1 MAAAVT
7 DSEAEGAQQP
17 PLALTVEAI
26 YEAHFDFVWR
36 SLRRMGVP
44 QHRMDDA
51 AQDVFVVVH
60 RRLGE
65 FAQRSS
71 VKTWLFGIVLRVARD
86 HRRTQKRKEQP
97 ITNPDPDGLP
107 DVTLDDPLRRA
118 ELADSV
124 RIFRQLVIAMS
135 QDKREIF
142 VLSELEGMTAPEVSD
157 ALGIAVS
164 TVQSRLRAARSE
176 FEAALSRLRA
186 QQGGGSHGHE

>member
-44 QHRMDDA
+44 QHRMDHA

-71 VKTWLFGIVLRVARD
+71 VKTWLFGIVLRVAHD

-97 ITNPDPDGLP
+97 ITNRDPDGLA

-118 ELADSV
+118 EIADSV
-124 RIFRQLVIAMS
+124 RLFRQLVEAMTR
-135 QDKREIF
+135 DKREIF
-142 VLSELEGMTAPEVSD
+142 VLSELEGMTAPEVSE

-176 FEAALSRLRA
+176 FESALSRLRA
-186 QQGGGSHGHE
+186 QQGGGS